1 MIKPKT
7 FTLEHIKWIQK
18 FYKVDPELAQRAIF
32 ALGLVEA
39 LTKSGLKFIFKGGSS
54 LMLLFDVP
62 KRLSTDVDILV
73 EKNCDIDSFIQKVAT
88 IFPFTSVS
96 ESIRTANMSISKKH
110 FRFTY
115 VSPIKNKEI
124 TVLLD
129 VLFADNHYGK
139 TVSMPLRSC
148 FLITDGDDCHVRI
161 PTAES
166 ILGDKLC
173 AFAPH
178 TTGIRYNN
186 ESFSNDKRLEVI
198 KQFYDVVSLFDIAHN
213 FKDIK
218 DTYFEIAKEEIA
230 YRNLAITPFDSLKDS
245 FETSLSLL
253 SWGKFN
259 KDDYPK
265 LVEGVNRIK
274 VHIVYRD
281 FSMNNTALY
290 AAKVMLLAACLIK
303 NIDVFK
309 LKIENKEPLKEPPY
323 NQINF
328 ILKNRDQE
336 AYNIAVTAIEI
347 MNSSKQSNN

>member
-1 MIKPKT
+1 MIKQET
-7 FTLEHIKWIQK
+7 FTLENIKRIQK
-18 FYKVDPELAQRAIF
+18 EYNVDPELAQRTIY

-39 LTKSGLKFIFKGGSS
+39 LRKVGLDFIFKGGSS

-73 EKNCDIDSFIQKVAT
+73 KKDCDIDSFVKEVAT

-96 ESIRTANMSISKKH
+96 ESIRTSNKAISKKH
-110 FRFTY
+110 FKFTY
-115 VSPIKNKEI
+115 LSPIKNREI

-129 VLFADNHYGK
+129 VLFSDNHYAK
-139 TVSMPLRSC
+139 TISRPINNG
-148 FLITDGDDCHVRI
+148 FLINDGEDYYVTI
-161 PTAES
+161 PSIES

-186 ESFSNDKRLEVI
+186 ENFSNDKRLEVI
-198 KQFYDVVSLFDIAHN
+198 KQFYDVVSLFDIAKD
-213 FKDIK
+213 FKEIR

-230 YRNLAITPFDSLKDS
+230 YRNLDITPIDSLKDS
-245 FETSLSLL
+245 FGTALSML

-259 KDDYPK
+259 RSDYPE

-274 VHIVYRD
+274 MHIVNRN
-281 FSMNNTALY
+281 FSMNSTAIY
-290 AAKVMLLAACLIK
+290 SAKVMLLVACLIK
-303 NIDVFK
+303 DINVFN
-309 LKIENKEPLKEPPY
+309 LKIENKEPLKEGPY

-328 ILKNRDQE
+328 ILKNKEQE
-336 AYNIAVTAIEI
+336 AYNLAITAIEI
-347 MNSSKQSNN
+347 LNS